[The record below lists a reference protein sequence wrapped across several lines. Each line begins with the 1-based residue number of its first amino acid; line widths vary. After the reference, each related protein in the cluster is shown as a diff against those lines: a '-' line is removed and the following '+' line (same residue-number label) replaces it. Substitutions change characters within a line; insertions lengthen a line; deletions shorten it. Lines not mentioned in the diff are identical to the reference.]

1 MTVVY
6 EVCKMACL
14 EINNVRRSGISLI
27 PVISIILKFL
37 LFGAI
42 WCSYTTFT
50 PFSRFETYA
59 TSILA
64 GLILSIPYILSRKF
78 WTSLLV
84 MIVLDIW
91 FISNL
96 LYYRTYYS
104 PIPLSSYGLIGN
116 LADFVPSVTAS
127 FRIIDLIF
135 PLTTICAVLIWR
147 FYKSI
152 IAVRLRAVVVSFI
165 VFCVAFGIDL
175 TARGGFV
182 KAYYDIRQNAY
193 LYASGP
199 VLYTPFGSL
208 YYDYAHQVADLTD
221 EQKTEIYQWLDD
233 APEIKPVCGIEQRDN
248 CIIIFAESFENWVL
262 NLTVEGQEITPYLN
276 KLISEP
282 NTLYASKVVTQVNG
296 GRSIDA
302 QLLILAGLFPIQTGC
317 YSSTYGQ
324 NTFFTL
330 PKAMKE
336 IKGTRNYLMTV
347 DKLTTWNQGVV
358 AKSFGAD
365 TLISYPDF
373 KLTEAFGNRKKLA
386 DVPFFEQCKE
396 KMERGEVWKPGEN
409 VYIQMVTYSGHTPF
423 KIPEHLKKV
432 HFSDDIPEM
441 MADFMTAAHYTDEA
455 IGKFVEY
462 FKTRPEYTNTMIVIT
477 GDHEGLA
484 DNRERLCNSKA
495 GKGIVSDKEYT
506 PLIVVNSPV
515 AMRYDKV
522 MGQIDIYSTLLN
534 LLGLENYKWKGLGQS
549 ILSEDKPAVAIS
561 PKRGLQGDTAAVS
574 SDYINRVKQAP
585 EISDKI
591 IRYDLLKDR

>member
-1 MTVVY
+1 M
-6 EVCKMACL
+6 EIVCDECTMACL
-14 EINNVRRSGISLI
+14 DNNNVKNTGISLI
-27 PVISIILKFL
+27 PVVGIILKFL

-64 GLILSIPYILSRKF
+64 GLVLSIPYIVSRKF

-84 MIVLDIW
+84 MIALDIW

-127 FRIIDLIF
+127 FRCVDLLF
-135 PLTTICAVLIWR
+135 PLITICVVLIWR
-147 FYKSI
+147 FYKSK
-152 IAVRLRAVVVSFI
+152 IAVRLRTVVGAFI
-165 VFCVAFGIDL
+165 VFCIAFGVDL

-208 YYDYAHQVADLTD
+208 YYDYAHQSAALTD
-221 EQKTEIYQWLDD
+221 EQKTEIYQWLDY
-233 APEIKPVCGIEQRDN
+233 APEINPVCGIEKRNN

-276 KLISEP
+276 NLISEP

-302 QLLILAGLFPIQTGC
+302 QLLILAGLLPIQTGC

-324 NTFFTL
+324 NTFYTL
-330 PKAMKE
+330 PKALKE

-358 AKSFGAD
+358 ANSFGAD
-365 TLISYPDF
+365 TLISYSDF

-386 DVPFFEQCKE
+386 DMPFFEQCKE

-409 VYIQMVTYSGHTPF
+409 VFIQMVTYSGHTPF

-462 FKTRPEYTNTMIVIT
+462 IKARPEYANTMIVIT

-495 GKGIVSDKEYT
+495 GKGIISDKEYT
-506 PLIVVNSPV
+506 PLIVINSPV

-522 MGQIDIYSTLLN
+522 MGQIDIYPTLLN

-549 ILSEDKPAVAIS
+549 ILSEDKQAVAIS
-561 PKRGLQGDTAAVS
+561 PKRGLQGDTVAVS

-585 EISDKI
+585 EIFDKI

>member
-27 PVISIILKFL
+27 PVIGIILKFL

-64 GLILSIPYILSRKF
+64 GLVLSIPYIFSRKF

-282 NTLYASKVVTQVNG
+282 NTFMLQ
-296 GRSIDA
+296 
-302 QLLILAGLFPIQTGC
+302 
-317 YSSTYGQ
+317 
-324 NTFFTL
+324 
-330 PKAMKE
+330 
-336 IKGTRNYLMTV
+336 
-347 DKLTTWNQGVV
+347 KL
-358 AKSFGAD
+358 
-365 TLISYPDF
+365 
-373 KLTEAFGNRKKLA
+373 
-386 DVPFFEQCKE
+386 
-396 KMERGEVWKPGEN
+396 
-409 VYIQMVTYSGHTPF
+409 
-423 KIPEHLKKV
+423 
-432 HFSDDIPEM
+432 
-441 MADFMTAAHYTDEA
+441 
-455 IGKFVEY
+455 
-462 FKTRPEYTNTMIVIT
+462 
-477 GDHEGLA
+477 
-484 DNRERLCNSKA
+484 
-495 GKGIVSDKEYT
+495 
-506 PLIVVNSPV
+506 
-515 AMRYDKV
+515 
-522 MGQIDIYSTLLN
+522 
-534 LLGLENYKWKGLGQS
+534 
-549 ILSEDKPAVAIS
+549 
-561 PKRGLQGDTAAVS
+561 
-574 SDYINRVKQAP
+574 
-585 EISDKI
+585 
-591 IRYDLLKDR
+591 